1 MLVYC
6 SAVSTLDPSDLIDLY
21 WAGRTTLVSRHD
33 DIARYDEVFRRFFLG
48 DGSPDAELTLM
59 LRASAQAQGALAIP
73 STEPGDAGEE
83 DEAVLGWMASDV
95 EALKHKSFAA
105 CTPEELAALRRIMA
119 RIRLTPP
126 RRRTRRTAPARS
138 SGSRPDPRRTVRE
151 SMRMHG
157 EPARLYWR
165 RRKVRL
171 RPLVLIL
178 DISGSMADYSRSL
191 LQFAHS
197 AKRSAGRVEVF
208 CFGTRLTRVTGAME
222 CRRPDEALERAA
234 RAAFDWDG
242 GTRIGDSLDAFV
254 RGWARRG
261 LCRGG
266 IVVICSDG
274 LDRGDPEVLAAAMER
289 LSRLCH
295 RLVWLNPHK
304 GDDPGFRPST
314 LGMMVA
320 APHVDLLL
328 SGHDLASLEKFAAL
342 LPGLNLSR
350 TRACDDH
357 GSSTITMCTSTN
369 AIRTPMP
376 RSRTS
381 AGSWRT
387 SPCASSLCT
396 PTRMSVYGDTSDELR
411 DNTAGF
417 NPRFYGPAR
426 ATPGASLPH

>member
-1 MLVYC
+1 VPDDRFTGLLVRFAGELRAAGLAVGSGDVLVYC
-6 SAVSTLDPSDLIDLY
+6 SAVSTLDPSDLVDLY
-21 WAGRTTLVSRHD
+21 WAGRATLVSKHD
-33 DIARYDEVFRRFFLG
+33 DISRYDEVFRRFFLG
-48 DGSPDAELTLM
+48 EDSPDPELTLM
-59 LRASAQAQGALAIP
+59 LRASAEAQGALAIP
-73 STEPGDAGEE
+73 STEPGDSDSE

-95 EALKHKSFAA
+95 EALKSKSFAL
-105 CTPEELAALRRIMA
+105 CTPGELAALRRIMA

-157 EPARLYWR
+157 EPAQLYWR

-254 RGWARRG
+254 RGWGRRG

-342 LPGLNLSR
+342 LPSLN
-350 TRACDDH
+350 
-357 GSSTITMCTSTN
+357 
-369 AIRTPMP
+369 
-376 RSRTS
+376 
-381 AGSWRT
+381 
-387 SPCASSLCT
+387 
-396 PTRMSVYGDTSDELR
+396 
-411 DNTAGF
+411 
-417 NPRFYGPAR
+417 
-426 ATPGASLPH
+426 